1 MARGL
6 PLLNLYKT
14 MEHTI
19 DAKNKRLGRVASEIA
34 VILQGKK
41 HASYAPHKVGEDSV
55 VVKNASLITVSGGKE
70 KKKIYYKHTGY
81 MGHLREKTFEQRF
94 AKSPEKVLR
103 EAVENMLPRN
113 FIRAKRLNMLKI
125 EK

>member
-1 MARGL
+1 
-6 PLLNLYKT
+6 
-14 MEHTI
+14 MEYII

-41 HASYAPHKVGEDSV
+41 TVAYAPNKIGEDKV
-55 VVKNASLITVSGGKE
+55 VVKNAALISVSGGKE

-94 AKSPEKVLR
+94 AKSPERVLR
-103 EAVENMLPRN
+103 DAVENMLPRN
-113 FIRAKRLNMLKI
+113 FIRAKRLNRLKI